1 LLKEKDVADIEKDM
15 GGKVLHP
22 NKYPTVNFISNSIQ
36 KKEGG
41 YKINGDL
48 SLHDVTKSIDFDIDT
63 NGENLKGMIT
73 LLQKDHGIK
82 PFKAMM
88 GTLKIKN

>member
-1 LLKEKDVADIEKDM
+1 MVRK
-15 GGKVLHP
+15 
-22 NKYPTVNFISNSIQ
+22 TSNAQLDTSKAIQ
-36 KKEGG
+36 EKEGG

-48 SLHDVTKSIDFDIDT
+48 SLHGVTNTIDFDIDT

-73 LLQKDHGIK
+73 LLQKDYGIK

-88 GTLKIKN
+88 DTLKIKNVI